1 MSAAPGRSQ
10 ASSRRST
17 LGEGTPLRTL
27 IIVQARMTST
37 RLPGKVLLP
46 LAGEPMLTRLV
57 ERLRRVRRAHGI
69 VIATTTNA
77 SDDPIAA
84 LCAQLGLPCHRGSE
98 HDVLSRYADAAR
110 LHGADVVVR
119 ITSDCPLIDPALI
132 DQVIAVYEQRGSDYV
147 SNMLPPT
154 WPYGMAVEV
163 FSAAALQ
170 QAHAEATQ
178 AAEREHVTPF
188 IYWHPERY
196 RLRNVASPVDL
207 SQHRWTVDT
216 PEDYELVR
224 GLFETLHPIN
234 PEFTQADILALLD
247 AHPDW
252 MTINQHVEQKST
264 TESQT
269 QESTP

>member
-1 MSAAPGRSQ
+1 MK
-10 ASSRRST
+10 T
-17 LGEGTPLRTL
+17 I

-57 ERLRRVRRAHGI
+57 ERLRRVQRADAI
-69 VIATTTNA
+69 VIATTTNTT
-77 SDDPIAA
+77 DEPIAA
-84 LCAQLGLPCHRGSE
+84 LCDQLGVACHRGSE
-98 HDVLSRYADAAR
+98 LDVLSRYADAAR

-132 DQVIAVYEQRGSDYV
+132 DQVIAVYQEGDSDCV

-163 FSAAALQ
+163 FSAAALA

-178 AAEREHVTPF
+178 PAEREHVTPF
-188 IYWHPERY
+188 LYAHPERY
-196 RLRNVASPVDL
+196 RLRNVTSPVDL
-207 SQHRWTVDT
+207 SHHRWTVDT

-224 GLFETLHPIN
+224 RLFEALYSARPH
-234 PEFTQADILALLD
+234 FTPTDILAVLD
-247 AHPDW
+247 AHPEW
-252 MTINQHVEQKST
+252 IAINQHIRQKPA

-269 QESTP
+269 PQETHP

>member
-1 MSAAPGRSQ
+1 MK
-10 ASSRRST
+10 T
-17 LGEGTPLRTL
+17 I
-27 IIVQARMTST
+27 IIVQSRMTST

-46 LAGEPMLTRLV
+46 LAGEPMLVRLL
-57 ERLRRVRRAHGI
+57 ERLRRVQRADGI

-84 LCAQLGLPCHRGSE
+84 LCAQQGVPCHRGSE
-98 HDVLSRYADAAR
+98 LDVLSRYADAAR
-110 LHGADVVVR
+110 LHAADVVVR

-132 DQVIAVYEQRGSDYV
+132 DQLIAVYEEGDSDYV

-163 FSAAALQ
+163 FSATALA

-178 AAEREHVTPF
+178 DAEREHVTPF
-188 IYWHPERY
+188 IYWHPQRY
-196 RLRNVASPVDL
+196 RLRNVASPVAL
-207 SQHRWTVDT
+207 SHHRWTVDT

-224 GLFETLHPIN
+224 RLFDHLLPTN
-234 PEFTQADILALLD
+234 PHFTQADVLALLD

-252 MTINQHVEQKST
+252 IAINQHVQQKPA
-264 TESQT
+264 TETQT
-269 QESTP
+269 SKENP

>member
-1 MSAAPGRSQ
+1 M
-10 ASSRRST
+10 
-17 LGEGTPLRTL
+17 RTL

-57 ERLRRVRRAHGI
+57 ERLRRVQRADAI

-77 SDDPIAA
+77 TDEPIAA
-84 LCAQLGLPCHRGSE
+84 LCAQLDVACHRGSE
-98 HDVLSRYADAAR
+98 LDVLSRYADAAR

-132 DQVIAVYEQRGSDYV
+132 DQVIAVYQEGGSDCV

-163 FSAAALQ
+163 FSATALQ

-178 AAEREHVTPF
+178 PAEREHVTPF
-188 IYWHPERY
+188 LYAHPERY
-196 RLRNVASPVDL
+196 RLRNVTSPVDL

-224 GLFETLHPIN
+224 RLFEALYPVRPN
-234 PEFTQADILALLD
+234 FTQNDILAVLD

-252 MTINQHVEQKST
+252 IAINQHIRQKPA

-269 QESTP
+269 PQETHP

>member
-1 MSAAPGRSQ
+1 M
-10 ASSRRST
+10 T
-17 LGEGTPLRTL
+17 TL

-57 ERLRRVRRAHGI
+57 ERLRRVQRADGI

-77 SDDPIAA
+77 TDDPIAA
-84 LCAQLGLPCHRGSE
+84 LCSQLGVPCHRGSE

-119 ITSDCPLIDPALI
+119 ITSDCPLIDPSLI
-132 DQVIAVYEQRGSDYV
+132 DQVIAVHEEGDSDYV

-163 FSAAALQ
+163 FSAAALA

-216 PEDYELVR
+216 PEDYALVGR
-224 GLFETLHPIN
+224 LFDHLMPTHPH
-234 PEFTQADILALLD
+234 FTQADVLALLD
-247 AHPDW
+247 QHPDW
-252 MTINQHVEQKST
+252 IAINQHIQQKPAT
-264 TESQT
+264 QT
-269 QESTP
+269 QTLKENP

>member
-1 MSAAPGRSQ
+1 M
-10 ASSRRST
+10 T
-17 LGEGTPLRTL
+17 TL

-46 LAGEPMLTRLV
+46 LCGEPMLTRLV
-57 ERLRRVRRAHGI
+57 ERLRRAQRVDGI

-77 SDDPIAA
+77 TDDPIASLCEA
-84 LCAQLGLPCHRGSE
+84 LGVPCHRGSE

-119 ITSDCPLIDPALI
+119 ITADCPLIDPALV
-132 DQVIAVYEQRGSDYV
+132 DQVIATYEEGDSHYV

-154 WPYGMAVEV
+154 WPFGMAVEV
-163 FSAAALQ
+163 FSAAVLR
-170 QAHAEATQ
+170 QANAEATE

-196 RLRNVASPVDL
+196 RLRNVPSQNDL
-207 SQHRWTVDT
+207 SAQRWTVDT

-224 GLFETLHPIN
+224 RLFESLYPIHPAFTL
-234 PEFTQADILALLD
+234 ADLLAAMK
-247 AHPDW
+247 AHPEW
-252 MTINQHVEQKST
+252 VEINRHIQQKPAT
-264 TESQT
+264 QT
-269 QESTP
+269 QNAEAPLP

>member
-1 MSAAPGRSQ
+1 MS
-10 ASSRRST
+10 
-17 LGEGTPLRTL
+17 
-27 IIVQARMTST
+27 
-37 RLPGKVLLP
+37 
-46 LAGEPMLTRLV
+46 
-57 ERLRRVRRAHGI
+57 
-69 VIATTTNA
+69 
-77 SDDPIAA
+77 
-84 LCAQLGLPCHRGSE
+84 
-98 HDVLSRYADAAR
+98 
-110 LHGADVVVR
+110 VVR

-132 DQVIAVYEQRGSDYV
+132 DQVIAAYEEGGSDYV

-163 FSAAALQ
+163 FSAAALH

-207 SQHRWTVDT
+207 SHHRWTVDT

-224 GLFETLHPIN
+224 RLFETLYPTS
-234 PEFTQADILALLD
+234 PEFTQADMLTLLD

-252 MTINQHVEQKST
+252 LAHQPARPAEARHRHPDIQGA
-264 TESQT
+264 
-269 QESTP
+269 TP

>member
-1 MSAAPGRSQ
+1 MK
-10 ASSRRST
+10 T
-17 LGEGTPLRTL
+17 F

-46 LAGEPMLTRLV
+46 LAGEPMLVRLLG
-57 ERLRRVRRAHGI
+57 RLRRVQRAQGI

-77 SDDPIAA
+77 TDDPIAA
-84 LCAQLGLPCHRGSE
+84 LCAQQGVPCHRGSE

-132 DQVIAVYEQRGSDYV
+132 DRVIAAYEAGDCDYV

-163 FSAAALQ
+163 FSAAALA

-188 IYWHPERY
+188 LYWHPERY

-224 GLFETLHPIN
+224 RLFEHLMPTHPH
-234 PEFTQADILALLD
+234 FTQADVLALLD
-247 AHPDW
+247 QHPDW
-252 MTINQHVEQKST
+252 IAINQHVQQKPAT
-264 TESQT
+264 QTQNT

>member
-1 MSAAPGRSQ
+1 MK
-10 ASSRRST
+10 
-17 LGEGTPLRTL
+17 TL

-46 LAGEPMLTRLV
+46 LAGEPMLTRLI
-57 ERLRRVRRAHGI
+57 ERLRRVRRADGI
-69 VIATTTNA
+69 VVATTTNA
-77 SDDPIAA
+77 TDDPIAA
-84 LCAQLGLPCHRGSE
+84 LCSQLGVPCHRGSE

-110 LHGADVVVR
+110 LYGADVVVR

-132 DQVIAVYEQRGSDYV
+132 DQTIAAYDEGGSDYV

-163 FSAAALQ
+163 FSAAALA

-188 IYWHPERY
+188 LYWHPERY

-207 SQHRWTVDT
+207 SHHRWTVDT
-216 PEDYELVR
+216 PEDYALVSR
-224 GLFETLHPIN
+224 LFDHLMPN
-234 PEFTQADILALLD
+234 RPNFTQADVLALLD

-252 MTINQHVEQKST
+252 IAINQHIQQKPA
-264 TESQT
+264 TETQT
-269 QESTP
+269 PKENP

>member
-1 MSAAPGRSQ
+1 MK
-10 ASSRRST
+10 T
-17 LGEGTPLRTL
+17 I

-46 LAGEPMLTRLV
+46 LAGEPMLVRLL
-57 ERLRRVRRAHGI
+57 ERLRRVQRADGI

-84 LCAQLGLPCHRGSE
+84 LCAQQGVPCHRGSE
-98 HDVLSRYADAAR
+98 LDVLSRYADAAR
-110 LHGADVVVR
+110 LHAADVVVR

-132 DQVIAVYEQRGSDYV
+132 DQLIAVYEEGDSDYV

-163 FSAAALQ
+163 FSATALA

-178 AAEREHVTPF
+178 DAEREHVTPF
-188 IYWHPERY
+188 IYWHPQRY
-196 RLRNVASPVDL
+196 RLRNVASPVAL
-207 SQHRWTVDT
+207 SHHRWTVDT

-224 GLFETLHPIN
+224 RLFDHLLPTN
-234 PEFTQADILALLD
+234 PHFTQADVLALLD

-252 MTINQHVEQKST
+252 IAINQHVQQKPA
-264 TESQT
+264 TETHTSK
-269 QESTP
+269 ENP

>member
-1 MSAAPGRSQ
+1 MK
-10 ASSRRST
+10 
-17 LGEGTPLRTL
+17 TL

-46 LAGEPMLTRLV
+46 LAGEPMLTRLI
-57 ERLRRVRRAHGI
+57 ERLRRVRRADGI
-69 VIATTTNA
+69 VVATTTNA
-77 SDDPIAA
+77 TDDPIAA
-84 LCAQLGLPCHRGSE
+84 LCAQLGVPCHRGSE

-110 LHGADVVVR
+110 VHGADVVVR

-132 DQVIAVYEQRGSDYV
+132 DQTIAAFDEGGSDYV

-163 FSAAALQ
+163 FSAAALA

-188 IYWHPERY
+188 LYWHPERY

-207 SQHRWTVDT
+207 SHHRWTVDT
-216 PEDYELVR
+216 PEDYALVSR
-224 GLFETLHPIN
+224 LFEHLMPTRPT
-234 PEFTQADILALLD
+234 FTQADVLALLEQ
-247 AHPDW
+247 HPDW
-252 MTINQHVEQKST
+252 IAINQHIRQKPA
-264 TESQT
+264 TET
-269 QESTP
+269 QLSKENP

>member
-1 MSAAPGRSQ
+1 M
-10 ASSRRST
+10 T
-17 LGEGTPLRTL
+17 TL

-57 ERLRRVRRAHGI
+57 ERLRRVQRADGI

-77 SDDPIAA
+77 TDDPIAA
-84 LCAQLGLPCHRGSE
+84 LCSQLGMLCHRGSE

-110 LHGADVVVR
+110 LHGADTVVR

-132 DQVIAVYEQRGSDYV
+132 DQVIAVYEEGESDYV

-163 FSAAALQ
+163 FSAAALA

-216 PEDYELVR
+216 PEDYALVGR
-224 GLFETLHPIN
+224 LFDHLVPTHPH
-234 PEFTQADILALLD
+234 FTQADVLALLD
-247 AHPDW
+247 QHPDW
-252 MTINQHVEQKST
+252 IAINQHIQQKPA
-264 TESQT
+264 TETQT
-269 QESTP
+269 PKENP

>member
-1 MSAAPGRSQ
+1 MK
-10 ASSRRST
+10 
-17 LGEGTPLRTL
+17 TL

-46 LAGEPMLTRLV
+46 LAGEPMLTRLI
-57 ERLRRVRRAHGI
+57 ERLRRVRRADGI
-69 VIATTTNA
+69 VVATTTNA
-77 SDDPIAA
+77 TDDPIAA
-84 LCAQLGLPCHRGSE
+84 LCAQLGVPCHRGSE

-110 LHGADVVVR
+110 VHGADVVVR

-132 DQVIAVYEQRGSDYV
+132 DQTIAAFDEGGSDYV

-163 FSAAALQ
+163 FSAAALA

-188 IYWHPERY
+188 LYWHPERY

-207 SQHRWTVDT
+207 SHHRWTVDT
-216 PEDYELVR
+216 PEDYALVSR
-224 GLFETLHPIN
+224 LFDHLMPTRPN
-234 PEFTQADILALLD
+234 FTQADVLALLEQ
-247 AHPDW
+247 HPDW
-252 MTINQHVEQKST
+252 IAINQHIRQKPA
-264 TESQT
+264 TETQT
-269 QESTP
+269 PKDNP

>member
-1 MSAAPGRSQ
+1 M
-10 ASSRRST
+10 T
-17 LGEGTPLRTL
+17 TL

-57 ERLRRVRRAHGI
+57 ERLRRVQRADGI

-77 SDDPIAA
+77 TDDPIAA
-84 LCAQLGLPCHRGSE
+84 LCSQLGMPCHRGSE

-110 LHGADVVVR
+110 LHGADTVVR
-119 ITSDCPLIDPALI
+119 ITSDCPLIAPALI
-132 DQVIAVYEQRGSDYV
+132 DQVIAAYEEGDSDYV

-163 FSAAALQ
+163 FSAAALA

-188 IYWHPERY
+188 LYWHPERY
-196 RLRNVASPVDL
+196 SLRNVASPVDL

-216 PEDYELVR
+216 PEDYALVGR
-224 GLFETLHPIN
+224 LFDHLMPNHPH
-234 PEFTQADILALLD
+234 FTQADVLALLD
-247 AHPDW
+247 QHPDW
-252 MTINQHVEQKST
+252 IALNQHIQQKPAPET
-264 TESQT
+264 QT
-269 QESTP
+269 PKENP

>member
-1 MSAAPGRSQ
+1 MK
-10 ASSRRST
+10 
-17 LGEGTPLRTL
+17 TL

-46 LAGEPMLTRLV
+46 LAGEPMLTRLI
-57 ERLRRVRRAHGI
+57 ERLRRVRRADGI
-69 VIATTTNA
+69 VVATTTNA
-77 SDDPIAA
+77 TDDPIAA

-110 LHGADVVVR
+110 VHGADVVVR

-132 DQVIAVYEQRGSDYV
+132 DQTIAAFDEGGSDYV

-163 FSAAALQ
+163 FSAAALA

-188 IYWHPERY
+188 LYWHPERY

-207 SQHRWTVDT
+207 SHHRWTVDT
-216 PEDYELVR
+216 PEDYALVSR
-224 GLFETLHPIN
+224 LFDHLMPTRPN
-234 PEFTQADILALLD
+234 FTQADVLALLEQ
-247 AHPDW
+247 HPDW
-252 MTINQHVEQKST
+252 IAINQHIRQKPA
-264 TESQT
+264 TETQT
-269 QESTP
+269 PKDNP

>member
-1 MSAAPGRSQ
+1 M
-10 ASSRRST
+10 T
-17 LGEGTPLRTL
+17 TL

-46 LAGEPMLTRLV
+46 LAGEPMITRLV
-57 ERLRRVRRAHGI
+57 QRLRRVQLASGI

-77 SDDPIAA
+77 TDNPIAA
-84 LCAQLGLPCHRGSE
+84 LCETLGVPSHRGSE
-98 HDVLSRYADAAR
+98 LDVLSRYADAAR
-110 LHGADVVVR
+110 EHGADVVVR

-132 DQVIAVYEQRGSDYV
+132 DQVIATYEEGDSDYV
-147 SNMLPPT
+147 SNMLPPS

-163 FSAAALQ
+163 FSAAALM

-196 RLRNVASPVDL
+196 RLRNVESPVDL
-207 SQHRWTVDT
+207 SRHRWTVDT

-224 GLFETLHPIN
+224 RLFETLIPAH
-234 PEFTQADILALLD
+234 PEFTQADILALLE

-252 MTINQHVEQKST
+252 LAINQHIQQKPATDSQNPKEQT
-264 TESQT
+264 T
-269 QESTP
+269 

>member
-1 MSAAPGRSQ
+1 MK
-10 ASSRRST
+10 
-17 LGEGTPLRTL
+17 TL

-46 LAGEPMLTRLV
+46 LAGVPMLTRLV
-57 ERLRRVRRAHGI
+57 ERLRRVQRADGI
-69 VIATTTNA
+69 VVATTTNA
-77 SDDPIAA
+77 TDDTIAA
-84 LCAQLGLPCHRGSE
+84 LCAPLGVPCHRGSE

-132 DQVIAVYEQRGSDYV
+132 DQVIAAYEEGGSDYV

-163 FSAAALQ
+163 CSAAALA

-216 PEDYELVR
+216 PEDYQLVSR
-224 GLFETLHPIN
+224 LFDHLVPTHPH
-234 PEFTQADILALLD
+234 FTQADVLALLD
-247 AHPDW
+247 QHPDW
-252 MTINQHVEQKST
+252 IALNQHIQQKPA

-269 QESTP
+269 YKENP

>member
-1 MSAAPGRSQ
+1 M
-10 ASSRRST
+10 
-17 LGEGTPLRTL
+17 RTV
-27 IIVQARMTST
+27 IVVQARMTST

-46 LAGEPMLTRLV
+46 LAGEPMLVRLL
-57 ERLRRVRRAHGI
+57 ERLRRVQRAQDI

-77 SDDPIAA
+77 ADDLIAA
-84 LCAQLGLPCHRGSE
+84 LCAQQGVPCHRGSE
-98 HDVLSRYADAAR
+98 HDVLSRYAGAAR
-110 LHGADVVVR
+110 LHGANMVVR

-132 DQVIAVYEQRGSDYV
+132 DQVIATYEEGDSDYV

-163 FSAAALQ
+163 FSAAALA

-188 IYWHPERY
+188 LYWHPERY

-216 PEDYELVR
+216 AEDYELVR
-224 GLFETLHPIN
+224 RLFEHLMPTHPH
-234 PEFTQADILALLD
+234 FTQVDVLALLEQ
-247 AHPDW
+247 HPDW
-252 MTINQHVEQKST
+252 IALNQHVQQKPAT
-264 TESQT
+264 DIQIPKEN
-269 QESTP
+269 P

>member
-1 MSAAPGRSQ
+1 MK
-10 ASSRRST
+10 T
-17 LGEGTPLRTL
+17 I

-46 LAGEPMLTRLV
+46 LAGEPMLMRLM
-57 ERLRRVRRAHGI
+57 ERLRRVQRADGI

-84 LCAQLGLPCHRGSE
+84 LCAQQGVPCHRGSE
-98 HDVLSRYADAAR
+98 LDVLSRYADAAR
-110 LHGADVVVR
+110 LHAADVVVR

-132 DQVIAVYEQRGSDYV
+132 DQLIAVYEEGDSDYV

-163 FSAAALQ
+163 FSATALA

-178 AAEREHVTPF
+178 DAEREHVTPF
-188 IYWHPERY
+188 IYWHPQRY
-196 RLRNVASPVDL
+196 RLRNVASPVAL
-207 SQHRWTVDT
+207 SHHRWTVDT

-224 GLFETLHPIN
+224 RLFDHLLPTN
-234 PEFTQADILALLD
+234 PHFTQADVLALLD

-252 MTINQHVEQKST
+252 IAINQHVQQKPA
-264 TESQT
+264 TETQT
-269 QESTP
+269 SKENP

>member
-1 MSAAPGRSQ
+1 M
-10 ASSRRST
+10 
-17 LGEGTPLRTL
+17 RTL

-46 LAGEPMLTRLV
+46 LAGEPMLTRLL
-57 ERLRRVRRAHGI
+57 ERLRRVQRAHGI

-77 SDDPIAA
+77 TDEPIAA
-84 LCAQLGLPCHRGSE
+84 LCAQLDVACHRGSE
-98 HDVLSRYADAAR
+98 LDVLSRYADAAR
-110 LHGADVVVR
+110 LHLADVVVR

-132 DQVIAVYEQRGSDYV
+132 DQVIAVYQEGDSDCV

-163 FSAAALQ
+163 FSATALQ
-170 QAHAEATQ
+170 QAHAEAKQ
-178 AAEREHVTPF
+178 PAEREHVTPF
-188 IYWHPERY
+188 LYAHPERY
-196 RLRNVASPVDL
+196 RLRNVTSPVDL

-224 GLFETLHPIN
+224 RLFEALYPVRPH
-234 PEFTQADILALLD
+234 FTQNDILAVLD
-247 AHPDW
+247 VHPDW
-252 MTINQHVEQKST
+252 IAINQHIRQKPA

-269 QESTP
+269 PQETHP

>member
-1 MSAAPGRSQ
+1 M
-10 ASSRRST
+10 T
-17 LGEGTPLRTL
+17 TL

-57 ERLRRVRRAHGI
+57 ERLCRVERADGI
-69 VIATTTNA
+69 IIATTTNA
-77 SDDPIAA
+77 TDDAIAA
-84 LCAQLGLPCHRGSE
+84 LCERLGVPSHRGSE

-110 LHGADVVVR
+110 LHGASVVVR

-132 DQVIAVYEQRGSDYV
+132 DRLIATHAEGGSDYV
-147 SNMLPPT
+147 SNMLPPS

-170 QAHAEATQ
+170 QANTEATQ

-188 IYWHPERY
+188 LYWHPERY

-207 SQHRWTVDT
+207 SHHRWTVDT

-224 GLFETLHPIN
+224 RLFEALHPAQPN
-234 PEFTQADILALLD
+234 FSQADILSLLD

-252 MTINQHVEQKST
+252 LSINQHIQQKPTTQADNPEEQI
-264 TESQT
+264 
-269 QESTP
+269 P